1 MATTDT
7 STSSKSETGQ
17 GIFRWAVQMITGLIV
32 FGTIMFLTAGRMNW
46 ISGLGLS
53 GDECPDPGT
62 ERGCVD
68 PPPTGHAGRAVAGA
82 RRYQKLGQVLRT
94 SHRYRWYAGGPDYG
108 RSGHPFRM
116 ERIADEGT
124 LVVWAGIGVCQSNVR
139 HMGDGQ
145 QSVFRDHSANPGRP
159 RSHCYHPWTVST
171 YPSPRLCR
179 LADLQPCRSAGTWF
193 VVDIYPGCGHHR
205 THYHSDQVGRSN
217 TSERAA
223 WLYRIC
229 RQSTVP
235 ADTWGMVVRSVI
247 EENSVIP

>member
-1 MATTDT
+1 MPIPRQ
-7 STSSKSETGQ
+7 E
-17 GIFRWAVQMITGLIV
+17 
-32 FGTIMFLTAGRMNW
+32 
-46 ISGLGLS
+46 
-53 GDECPDPGT
+53 PDMLA
-62 ERGCVD
+62 ERSL
-68 PPPTGHAGRAVAGA
+68 GA

-145 QSVFRDHSANPGRP
+145 QSVFRDHSANPGRQ
-159 RSHCYHPWTVST
+159 RSHCYHPWTVSGT
-171 YPSPRLCR
+171 HPVTQAHAGSLIYN
-179 LADLQPCRSAGTWF
+179 LAAPLVLGSWWTFIPAVVTIALITIRTKLEDQTLQNELP
-193 VVDIYPGCGHHR
+193 
-205 THYHSDQVGRSN
+205 
-217 TSERAA
+217 